1 MAKRVHTPTLL
12 TELEAID
19 LREDRILDTLLRRG
33 ERLERLAEEAAQERR
48 VVRAEELRTLKQGLA
63 GLQVVAGEVQQ
74 RIAYAEAEAEPP
86 VNGAPPA
93 GFDELA
99 AQIRQHGAE
108 SDRLRALL
116 RERFGEL
123 KAEDNGHNG
132 GNGDNGHHDHDDDV
146 VKDEPRTFRLT
157 SPPMTGR
164 DVKALQRTLN
174 QRYTTWKIDKRVH
187 EDGRYDP
194 KTKRAAHQVAY
205 GLGIAAKDDV
215 GPLTPGLRALIRN
228 PSRRTAQQLDRAQRR
243 RPWLRKLRE
252 QHGGATSA
260 TSTGSPAHGPAAAIR
275 AHGGRYGEIIVSEAR
290 RSGVPV
296 ALVCA
301 VIEKETHFTN
311 VFGHDAV
318 ANPVKSPPRPA
329 PDLEVTE
336 ARYRRYL
343 EHRKRGE
350 GNQGVGPM
358 QLTDPGL
365 QDRADKLGG
374 CWQPDR
380 NIRVGVEFLADN
392 IEQLGRKAGI
402 QAYNGASG
410 DAYATAV
417 LALEE
422 RWRARLRERPAPDG
436 GPAQARTFRLT
447 NPPLRGHDVKAFQ
460 RVLNERFA
468 AWKIA
473 KRIVVDGR
481 YGTETK
487 RAARQAAY
495 GLGITD
501 ANELGHVTP
510 ALRALIRTPSR
521 RTAKQ
526 VERARRRRPWLT
538 ALRKQIQGA
547 GGNGRITTAG
557 GARGIVEQAA
567 VLAAEVGGK
576 GVFVGSSHRPG
587 DVLASGQPSDHS
599 QNGDRL
605 AARDIGVRGR
615 NLLTGPPSRRLDK
628 AVVAI
633 GHAFGRPGYGNG
645 RSGPFQD
652 ADTFVWKGYRIQ
664 IIWRTPKWG
673 GHMGHIHI
681 GAKKL

>member
-33 ERLERLAEEAAQERR
+33 ERLERLAEEAEQERR
-48 VVRAEELRTLKQGLA
+48 VVRAEELRALKEGLA
-63 GLQVVAGEVQQ
+63 GLQVVAAEVQQ
-74 RIAYAEAEAEPP
+74 RIAEAEDEAVPP
-86 VNGAPPA
+86 GNGAPPA

-108 SDRLRALL
+108 SDRLRTLL
-116 RERFGEL
+116 RDRLGEL
-123 KAEDNGHNG
+123 KAGDNGHNG
-132 GNGDNGHHDHDDDV
+132 NNV
-146 VKDEPRTFRLT
+146 VTDEQRTFRLT
-157 SPPMTGR
+157 TPPMTGR
-164 DVKALQRTLN
+164 DVKAFQRALN
-174 QRYTTWKIDKRVH
+174 QRYASWNVDKHVR
-187 EDGRYDP
+187 EDGRYEAG
-194 KTKRAAHQVAY
+194 TKRAGHQVAY
-205 GLGIAAKDDV
+205 GLGIAGKDDV
-215 GPLTPGLRALIRN
+215 GPLTPALRALIRN

-252 QHGGATSA
+252 QHAGATPGTA
-260 TSTGSPAHGPAAAIR
+260 TPADGPAAAIR
-275 AHGGRYGEIIVSEAR
+275 AHGGRYGQIIVSEAR

-311 VFGHDAV
+311 VFGHDDV
-318 ANPVKSPPRPA
+318 DNPVKSPPRPA

-336 ARYRRYL
+336 ARYRKYL
-343 EHRKRGE
+343 EHRKRGQ

-358 QLTDPGL
+358 QLTSPGL
-365 QDRADKLGG
+365 QDRADELGG

-380 NIRVGVEFLADN
+380 NIRVGVEFLAAN
-392 IEQLGRKAGI
+392 IERLGRKAGI
-402 QAYNGASG
+402 QAYNGAPG

-422 RWRARLRERPAPDG
+422 RWSARLRERPEQGG

-447 NPPLRGHDVKAFQ
+447 DPLMRGNDVKAFQ

-468 AWKIA
+468 AWRID
-473 KRIVVDGR
+473 KRIDVDGD

-501 ANELGHVTP
+501 ANELGRVTP

-521 RTAKQ
+521 RTARQ
-526 VERARRRRPWLT
+526 VERARRRRPWLR
-538 ALRKQIQGA
+538 ALRKQIDGA

-645 RSGPFQD
+645 RSGPYQD

>member
-1 MAKRVHTPTLL
+1 MAKRVQTPTLL
-12 TELEAID
+12 TELAAID

-33 ERLERLAEEAAQERR
+33 ERLERIAQEAEHERR
-48 VVRAEELRTLKQGLA
+48 IVRAEELRALKEGLA
-63 GLQVVAGEVQQ
+63 GLQVVAGEVQK

-86 VNGAPPA
+86 GNGAAPP

-99 AQIRQHGAE
+99 AEIRQHDAE
-108 SDRLRALL
+108 TDRLRARL
-116 RERFGEL
+116 RERLGEL
-123 KAEDNGHNG
+123 KA
-132 GNGDNGHHDHDDDV
+132 GDNGDHGHDPEDDPAV

-164 DVKALQRTLN
+164 DVKAFQSALN
-174 QRYTTWKIDKRVH
+174 QRYATWRIEKRVR
-187 EDGRYDP
+187 EDGRYEA

-205 GLGIAAKDDV
+205 GLGIAGKDDV

-228 PSRRTAQQLDRAQRR
+228 PSDRTAQQRDRARRR

-252 QHGGATSA
+252 RHAGATPA
-260 TSTGSPAHGPAAAIR
+260 AVPAHGLAAAIH
-275 AHGGRYGEIIVSEAR
+275 AHGGRYGRIIVSEAR

-296 ALVCA
+296 SLVCA
-301 VIEKETHFTN
+301 VIEKETHFAN
-311 VFGHDAV
+311 VFGHDTV
-318 ANPVKSPPRPA
+318 TNPVKSPPRPA
-329 PDLEVTE
+329 PDLEVTK
-336 ARYRRYL
+336 ARYRKYL
-343 EHRKRGE
+343 EHRKLGQ

-358 QLTDPGL
+358 QLTSPGL
-365 QDRADKLGG
+365 QDRADELGG
-374 CWQPDR
+374 CWRPGP
-380 NIRVGVEFLADN
+380 NIRVGVEFLAAN
-392 IEQLGRKAGI
+392 IQRLGRKPGI

-422 RWRARLRERPAPDG
+422 RWRERLRERPAQG
-436 GPAQARTFRLT
+436 GAPERARSFRLA
-447 NPPLRGHDVKAFQ
+447 NPPMRGDDVKAFQ
-460 RVLNERFA
+460 RVLNKRFA
-468 AWKIA
+468 AWKID
-473 KRIVVDGR
+473 KRIDVDGR

-501 ANELGHVTP
+501 ANELGPVTP

-526 VERARRRRPWLT
+526 AERALRRRPWLRK
-538 ALRKQIQGA
+538 LRKQIEGA

-587 DVLASGQPSDHS
+587 DILSSGTPSDHS
-599 QNGDRL
+599 QNHDRL

-633 GHAFGRPGYGNG
+633 GRAFDRPGYGNG
-645 RSGPFQD
+645 RSGPYQD

-681 GAKKL
+681 GAKKV

>member
-33 ERLERLAEEAAQERR
+33 ERLERLAEEAEKERR
-48 VVRAEELRTLKQGLA
+48 VVRAEELRALKEGLA

-74 RIAYAEAEAEPP
+74 RIAYAETEAVPP
-86 VNGAPPA
+86 GNGTPPA

-99 AQIRQHGAE
+99 AQIRQQAAE

-116 RERFGEL
+116 RDRLGEL

-132 GNGDNGHHDHDDDV
+132 HNATTATTTTTRV
-146 VKDEPRTFRLT
+146 VADEPRTFRLT
-157 SPPMTGR
+157 TPPMTGR
-164 DVKALQRTLN
+164 DVKAFQRLLN
-174 QRYTTWKIDKRVH
+174 QRFATWKIDKRVR

-194 KTKRAAHQVAY
+194 KTKHAAHQVAY

-252 QHGGATSA
+252 QHAGATPVVA
-260 TSTGSPAHGPAAAIR
+260 AGSPAHGLAAAIH
-275 AHGGRYGEIIVSEAR
+275 AHGGRYGRDHRQRSPAVGRARGAGLRRDRDGDALHQRVRAR
-290 RSGVPV
+290 RGRQPGQEPTPAGARPRGHGGALPEVP
-296 ALVCA
+296 
-301 VIEKETHFTN
+301 
-311 VFGHDAV
+311 
-318 ANPVKSPPRPA
+318 RA
-329 PDLEVTE
+329 PQ
-336 ARYRRYL
+336 AR
-343 EHRKRGE
+343 RG
-350 GNQGVGPM
+350 Q
-358 QLTDPGL
+358 PGR
-365 QDRADKLGG
+365 RADAAHGPRAAGSCRQAGRLLAARPEHPG
-374 CWQPDR
+374 R
-380 NIRVGVEFLADN
+380 RRVPRDN
-392 IEQLGRKAGI
+392 IERFGRKAGI

-410 DAYATAV
+410 DAYATSV

-422 RWRARLRERPAPDG
+422 RWRTRLRERPAQGG

-447 NPPLRGHDVKAFQ
+447 NPPLHGRDVKAFQ

-468 AWKIA
+468 AWKID
-473 KRIVVDGR
+473 KRLVVDGR

-501 ANELGHVTP
+501 ANELGPVTP

-521 RTAKQ
+521 RTARQ
-526 VERARRRRPWLT
+526 VERARRRRPWLLGS
-538 ALRKQIQGA
+538 ASRSKGA

-576 GVFVGSSHRPG
+576 GVYVGSSHRPG

-599 QNGDRL
+599 QNNDRL

-645 RSGPFQD
+645 RSGPYQD

-681 GAKKL
+681 GARKL